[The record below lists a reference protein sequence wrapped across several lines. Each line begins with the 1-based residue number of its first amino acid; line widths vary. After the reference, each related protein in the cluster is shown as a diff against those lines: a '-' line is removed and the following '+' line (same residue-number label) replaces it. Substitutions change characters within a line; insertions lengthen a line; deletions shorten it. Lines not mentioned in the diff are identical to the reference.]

1 MKTLMRML
9 RGRSMRSSLNLAVV
23 GIYLI
28 MLHRFIS
35 PAHVVAEWG
44 WARVGSVPAA
54 DVH

>member
-1 MKTLMRML
+1 
-9 RGRSMRSSLNLAVV
+9 MRSSLYLGVV

-35 PAHVVAEWG
+35 TVHVVAEWG
-44 WARVGSVPAA
+44 WARVGPVPAA